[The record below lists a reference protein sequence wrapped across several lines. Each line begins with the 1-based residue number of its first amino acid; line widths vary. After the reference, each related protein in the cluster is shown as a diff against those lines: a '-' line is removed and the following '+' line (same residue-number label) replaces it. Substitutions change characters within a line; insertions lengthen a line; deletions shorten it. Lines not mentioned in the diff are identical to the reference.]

1 MRDIVIAG
9 CGYVGERLAR
19 QYLDVGESVIGLVR
33 SQGGLG
39 RLAAAGIQAERHDL
53 AGTDPMPC
61 SLAGVRLFHLAPPP
75 AHGTD
80 DLHTRRLIASF
91 DQAGHPRRLVYIS
104 TTGVYGDCDGAW
116 VDEDW
121 LTRPTLDRS
130 LRRLDAEEQLRGW
143 SREHGGE
150 LIVLRVAG
158 IYGPG
163 RLPLERL
170 RRGLP
175 LVRPE
180 EAPYSNRIHVDDLI
194 AVCVAAMERGRNGAI
209 FNVSDGHPSTMTEY
223 FMQLAEAAG
232 LAPPPLVT
240 MAEAAEQLSEGMMG
254 YMSESRRLS
263 NRRLRE
269 DLGVELRYPTLTQ
282 GLAQALGEQGLHG
295 PTME

>member
-1 MRDIVIAG
+1 MQDSVIAG

-19 QYLDVGESVIGLVR
+19 QSLDRGESVLGLVQ
-33 SQGGLG
+33 SQSGLE
-39 RLAAAGIQAERHDL
+39 RLAAAGITAARHDL
-53 AGTDPMPC
+53 AGTESMPC
-61 SLAGVRLFHLAPPP
+61 SLAGTRLFHLIPPP
-75 AHGTD
+75 AQGRE
-80 DLHTRRLIASF
+80 DLHTQRLIETF

-104 TTGVYGDCDGAW
+104 TTGVYGDCGGAW

-121 LTRPTLDRS
+121 PTRPTLERS
-130 LRRLDAEEQLRGW
+130 LRRLDAEERLRRW
-143 SREHGGE
+143 SQEQGGE

-180 EAPYSNRIHVDDLI
+180 EAPYSNRIHVDDLVAI
-194 AVCVAAMERGRNGAI
+194 CLAAMERGRHGAI

-223 FMQLAEAAG
+223 FLQLAEAAG
-232 LAPPPLVT
+232 LPRPPLVT
-240 MAEAAEQLSEGMMG
+240 MAEASAHLSEGMMG

-263 NRRLRE
+263 NRRVRE
-269 DLGVELRYPTLTQ
+269 ELGVECRYPTLTE
-282 GLAQALGEQGLHG
+282 GLAQALGEQGLHR

>member
-1 MRDIVIAG
+1 MQDIVIVG

-19 QYLDVGESVIGLVR
+19 QYLDRGDPVFGLVR
-33 SQGGLG
+33 SRSGLD
-39 RLAAAGIQAERHDL
+39 RLAAAGIPAARHDL
-53 AGTDPMPC
+53 AVTDPMPC
-61 SLAGVRLFHLAPPP
+61 SLADVRLFHLAPPQ
-75 AHGTD
+75 AQGRE
-80 DLHTRRLIASF
+80 DLHTRRLIESF
-91 DQAGHPRRLVYIS
+91 DRAGHPRRLVYIS

-121 LTRPTLDRS
+121 PTRPTLDRS
-130 LRRLDAEEQLRGW
+130 LRRLDAEEQLTYW
-143 SREHGGE
+143 SRQHGGE

-170 RRGLP
+170 KRGLP

-180 EAPYSNRIHVDDLI
+180 EAPYSNRIHVDDLV

-209 FNVSDGHPSTMTEY
+209 FNVSDGRPSTMTEY
-223 FMQLAEAAG
+223 FTQIAEAAS
-232 LAPPPLVT
+232 LPQPPLIGMT
-240 MAEAAEQLSEGMMG
+240 EASAHLSEGMMG

>member
-1 MRDIVIAG
+1 MQDIVIAG

-19 QYLDVGESVIGLVR
+19 QYLDRGASVLGLVQSR
-33 SQGGLG
+33 GGLE
-39 RLAAAGIQAERHDL
+39 RLAAAGIPAVRHDL

-61 SLAGVRLFHLAPPP
+61 SLAGTRLFQLIPPP
-75 AHGTD
+75 AQGRE
-80 DLHTRRLIASF
+80 DLHTQRLIEAF

-121 LTRPTLDRS
+121 PTRPTLDRS
-130 LRRLDAEEQLRGW
+130 LRRLDAEERLRRW
-143 SREHGGE
+143 SQEQGSE

-180 EAPYSNRIHVDDLI
+180 EAPYSNRIHVDDLVAI
-194 AVCVAAMERGRNGAI
+194 CIAAMERGRNGAI
-209 FNVSDGHPSTMTEY
+209 FNVSDGHPSTMTDY
-223 FMQLAEAAG
+223 FIQLAEAAG
-232 LAPPPLVT
+232 LPHPPLVT
-240 MAEAAEQLSEGMMG
+240 MAEAAAQLSEGMMG

-269 DLGVELRYPTLTQ
+269 DLGVELRYPTLTE
-282 GLAQALGEQGLHG
+282 GLVQALGE
-295 PTME
+295 

>member
-1 MRDIVIAG
+1 MQDIVIAG

-19 QYLDVGESVIGLVR
+19 QYLDRGDSVLGLVR
-33 SQGGLG
+33 SQSGLE
-39 RLAAAGIQAERHDL
+39 RLAAAGIPAVRHDL
-53 AGTDPMPC
+53 ACTDPIAC
-61 SLAGVRLFHLAPPP
+61 SLAGRRLFHLAPPP
-75 AHGTD
+75 AHGTE
-80 DLHTRRLIASF
+80 DLHTRRLVASF
-91 DQAGHPRRLVYIS
+91 DRAGHPRRLVYIS

-121 LTRPTLDRS
+121 PTRPTLDRS
-130 LRRLDAEEQLRGW
+130 LRRLDAEEQLRRW

-170 RRGLP
+170 KRGLP

-180 EAPYSNRIHVDDLI
+180 EAPYSNRIHVDDLV
-194 AVCVAAMERGRNGAI
+194 AVCVAAMERGRNGDI

-223 FMQLAEAAG
+223 FMQIAEAAG
-232 LAPPPLVT
+232 LPQPPLIG
-240 MAEAAEQLSEGMMG
+240 MAEASAHLSEGMMG

-269 DLGVELRYPTLTQ
+269 ELGVELRYPTLAE
-282 GLAQALGEQGLHG
+282 GLAQALG
-295 PTME
+295 

>member
-1 MRDIVIAG
+1 MQDIVIVG

-19 QYLDVGESVIGLVR
+19 QYLDWGDSVLGLVR
-33 SQGGLG
+33 SQSGLD
-39 RLAAAGIQAERHDL
+39 RLAAAGIPAAHHDL
-53 AGTDPMPC
+53 AGTDSMPC
-61 SLAGVRLFHLAPPP
+61 SLADVRLFHLAPPQ
-75 AHGTD
+75 AQGRE
-80 DLHTRRLIASF
+80 DLHTRQLVASF
-91 DQAGHPRRLVYIS
+91 DRAGHPRRLVYIS

-121 LTRPTLDRS
+121 PTRPTLDRS

-170 RRGLP
+170 KRGLP

-180 EAPYSNRIHVDDLI
+180 EAPYSNRIHVDDLV

-209 FNVSDGHPSTMTEY
+209 FNVSDGWPSTMTEY
-223 FMQLAEAAG
+223 FTQIAEAAG
-232 LAPPPLVT
+232 LPQPPLIG
-240 MAEAAEQLSEGMMG
+240 MAEASAHLSEGMMG